1 MSLSPFRPAT
11 RAETIISTR
20 RHLGTDEN
28 GAGLFISFM
37 LAAPT
42 TGSDP
47 VHYSRYESV
56 EIQASDTLWK
66 IIEENT
72 PAQEDGH
79 TYLKHV
85 VFLNGIQ
92 TDQKLHAGAYLLL
105 PRV

>member
-1 MSLSPFRPAT
+1 MARSAKHNENSLSYTLKCLFLT
-11 RAETIISTR
+11 
-20 RHLGTDEN
+20 L